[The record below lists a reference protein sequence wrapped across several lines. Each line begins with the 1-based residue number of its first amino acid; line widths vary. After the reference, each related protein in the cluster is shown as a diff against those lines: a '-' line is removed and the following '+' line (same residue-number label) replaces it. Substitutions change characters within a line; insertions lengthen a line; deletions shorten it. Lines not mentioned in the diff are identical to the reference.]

1 MIFKLLLTCGWV
13 SGPPAIIL
21 SRRHWVISRWC
32 PEGMEHMDT
41 GGRVS
46 EFGASLAGPLKM
58 NQHMLGA
65 FWGTWSSSRTSSIAS
80 L

>member
-1 MIFKLLLTCGWV
+1 MIFKLLLTRGWV
-13 SGPPAIIL
+13 SEPPAIIL
-21 SRRHWVISRWC
+21 SRRPCVISTWC
-32 PEGMEHMDT
+32 LVGKEHMDA

-46 EFGASLAGPLKM
+46 EFGASLAGPLNM
-58 NQHMLGA
+58 NQHMLGV